1 MAGKSESWLRGMI
14 EGPQGEVS
22 SKRISGLTMIALGSL
37 LLVAMGIYGFFA
49 IPPGGDVIKYAGLS
63 LIASGAALLG
73 IGTLAE
79 RLGK

>member
-1 MAGKSESWLRGMI
+1 MAGKTESIIRGMI
-14 EGPQGEVS
+14 EGPNGETS

>member
-1 MAGKSESWLRGMI
+1 MAGKTESIIRGMI
-14 EGPQGEVS
+14 EGPNGETS
-22 SKRISGLTMIALGSL
+22 SKRISGVGMIVLGAL